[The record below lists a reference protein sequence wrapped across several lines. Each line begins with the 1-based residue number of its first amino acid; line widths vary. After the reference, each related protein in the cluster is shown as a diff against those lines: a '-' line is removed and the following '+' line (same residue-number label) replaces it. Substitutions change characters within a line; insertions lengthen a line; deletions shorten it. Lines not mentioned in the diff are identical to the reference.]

1 MSGIFALQNVCLE
14 TEDEHASAF
23 YSDKEVLIV
32 FFLQIITDWPCVL
45 KNKAVYFVKREKV

>member
-1 MSGIFALQNVCLE
+1 ML
-14 TEDEHASAF
+14 TTF

-45 KNKAVYFVKREKV
+45 KNKAVYFVKREKVREESIELSLF